1 MIEIHTN
8 AGFLDNTFGAQV
20 KRFTTLETAVNFLAD
35 FKRHLKKLGLAS
47 GRKFWFV
54 DTNSD
59 KNYEVPN
66 PAKKRGDPVYVHAYI
81 PF

>member
-1 MIEIHTN
+1 LITPS
-8 AGFLDNTFGAQV
+8 AL
-20 KRFTTLETAVNFLAD
+20 RLSVNFLAD
-35 FKRHLKKLGLAS
+35 FRRHLKKLGLAS

-66 PAKKRGDPVYVHAYI
+66 PAKRLGAPVYVHAHI